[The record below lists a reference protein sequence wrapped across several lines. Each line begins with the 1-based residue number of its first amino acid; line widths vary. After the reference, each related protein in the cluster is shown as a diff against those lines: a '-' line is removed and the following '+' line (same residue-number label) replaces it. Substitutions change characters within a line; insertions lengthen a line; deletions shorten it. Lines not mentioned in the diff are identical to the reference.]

1 MAIGSK
7 EVLVSCILRS
17 YACLASA
24 VLLAACGTQQPV
36 DANWLGRWQGP
47 EGTWL
52 EISRSGEGYTVTIR
66 DLDATRTFP
75 ARVVRNSL
83 TFQRDGTTESLRA
96 TDGAGTG
103 MKWLAG
109 KSTCLAVRPGEGFC
123 RD

>member
-1 MAIGSK
+1 
-7 EVLVSCILRS
+7 VQFVVSNILRS
-17 YACLASA
+17 CACLACA
-24 VLLAACGTQQPV
+24 VLLAACDTQQPV
-36 DANWLGRWQGP
+36 AANWLGRWQGP

-52 EISRSGEGYTVTIR
+52 EISRSGEGYVVTIK

-75 ARVVRNSL
+75 ARIVRESL
-83 TFQRDGTTESLRA
+83 TFQRDGTKESLHA

-109 KSTCLAVRPGEGFC
+109 KSNCIAVRAGEGFC